1 MSAGA
6 GNVADDQLEGA
17 GTALFRGGM
26 IGRYIVLGLLGKG
39 GMGVVY

>member
-6 GNVADDQLEGA
+6 GNVADDQPETTGV
-17 GTALFRGGM
+17 ALIRGGM

-39 GMGVVY
+39 GMGVV